1 MIDSETQDRFIN
13 SLPQLADL
21 EDMVKMIV
29 AIVLAYDVDTDDFKL
44 MILELGKIVA
54 SGDYDEYSKMQKK
67 EMH

>member
-13 SLPQLADL
+13 SLPRLADL

-29 AIVLAYDVDTDDFKL
+29 AIVLAYDVATDDFKL